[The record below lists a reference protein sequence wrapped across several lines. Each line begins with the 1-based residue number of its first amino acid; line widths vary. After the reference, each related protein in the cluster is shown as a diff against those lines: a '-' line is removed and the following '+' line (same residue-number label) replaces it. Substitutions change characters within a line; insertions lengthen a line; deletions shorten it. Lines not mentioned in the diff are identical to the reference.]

1 MAEKLVLVE
10 KNQKICTLS
19 FNRPARRNALS
30 AELLFQL
37 ADTLTEIRQENE
49 TRCLVIRGVGDKAFS
64 AGYDISDIPAN
75 RTPEMAETFKTK
87 NPLQTGLQAILQ
99 FPYPVIAMINGAA
112 YGAGCELSS
121 ACDIRIASDKARL
134 SMPPAKLGLVYHWE
148 GFSRFINVIGLANT
162 KEMFLTGRSYDA
174 FRAKEMGL
182 VNYVVPF
189 DQLESFTYGMAK
201 EIAENAP
208 LSLSSGKKI
217 MNLILRYQ
225 RLDPEIIKEMN
236 DLRDQGFRSEDCKE
250 GQRAFK
256 EKRTPVFKGR

>member
-1 MAEKLVLVE
+1 MAEKLLVFE

-64 AGYDISDIPAN
+64 SGYDISDIPAN

-112 YGAGCELSS
+112 YGAGC
-121 ACDIRIASDKARL
+121 
-134 SMPPAKLGLVYHWE
+134 
-148 GFSRFINVIGLANT
+148 SRF
-162 KEMFLTGRSYDA
+162 
-174 FRAKEMGL
+174 
-182 VNYVVPF
+182 
-189 DQLESFTYGMAK
+189 
-201 EIAENAP
+201 P
-208 LSLSSGKKI
+208 LLW
-217 MNLILRYQ
+217 
-225 RLDPEIIKEMN
+225 
-236 DLRDQGFRSEDCKE
+236 
-250 GQRAFK
+250 
-256 EKRTPVFKGR
+256 

>member
-1 MAEKLVLVE
+1 MAEKLLVVE

-49 TRCLVIRGVGDKAFS
+49 TRCLVIRGMGDKAFS
-64 AGYDISDIPAN
+64 AGYDISEIPAN
-75 RTPEMAETFKTK
+75 RTPETAETFKTK

-112 YGAGCELSS
+112 YGAGCELS
-121 ACDIRIASDKARL
+121 ATCDIRIASDKARL
-134 SMPPAKLGLVYHWE
+134 SMPPAKLGLVYRWE

-256 EKRTPVFKGR
+256 EKRSPVFKGR